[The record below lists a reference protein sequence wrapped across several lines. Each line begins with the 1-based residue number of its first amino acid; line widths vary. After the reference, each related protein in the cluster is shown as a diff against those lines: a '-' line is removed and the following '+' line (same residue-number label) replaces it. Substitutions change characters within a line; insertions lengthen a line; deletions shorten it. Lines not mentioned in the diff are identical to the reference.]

1 MLKLMFIPFRLAGG
15 IVAGVV
21 SKKVFEKIWGR
32 IDREHAPDPEFREI
46 SIAKLIAGLALQGAV
61 FRAVRGVVDHGMR
74 VAFFRLTGRWPGE
87 ESPEPQSGKA

>member
-21 SKKVFEKIWGR
+21 SKKLFERIWSR
-32 IDREHAPDPEFREI
+32 IDKEHAPDPEFREI
-46 SIAKLIAGLALQGAV
+46 AIPKLVAGLALEGAV

-74 VAFFRLTGRWPGE
+74 VAFLRLTGRWPGE
-87 ESPEPQSGKA
+87 KDPEPERG